1 MVKRVIFNKL
11 GSEILKIT
19 LKLSV
24 AGILI
29 GLLHEY
35 DLLIALLLLSYIVW
49 KLKVEVF
56 KKDHQN
62 YVLLIGMIITG
73 IIGVTAENWGIR
85 NHFWIYHNLS
95 NNRVFPYWLPFAWA
109 LAFYLI
115 YKIEKSILTYVRPK
129 NIAYKIMIF
138 VLVALIFPV
147 LGEIVTIN
155 LGVWT
160 YTWPYQFFGVPLVA
174 VLLLILLHTFVNSIF
189 LIICNRFNIYDRV
202 FTID

>member
-1 MVKRVIFNKL
+1 MIFNKL

-19 LKLSV
+19 LKLIF

-29 GLLHEY
+29 GLLHKY

-62 YVLLIGMIITG
+62 YILLIGMISTG

-85 NHFWIYHNLS
+85 NRFWTYHDLS
-95 NNRVFPYWLPFAWA
+95 DNRFFPYWLPFAWA
-109 LAFYLI
+109 LAFYLM
-115 YKIEKSILTYVRPK
+115 YKIEKLILTYITPK
-129 NIAYKIMIF
+129 SLIYKIPIF
-138 VLVALIFPV
+138 IIVSMIFPV

-160 YTWPYQFFGVPLVA
+160 YIWPYQFFGVPLIA
-174 VLLLILLHTFVNSIF
+174 ILLLILLHTFVNAIF
-189 LIICNRFNIYDRV
+189 LIICNRYKIQDSV
-202 FTID
+202 FTKL